1 MTTRADNE
9 DLMRYLD
16 DELPPEERSRLDSLI
31 QGSTELQ
38 RELALFRAMK
48 EDFQD
53 LSYSIKHPTGI
64 WDQVSRRLT
73 RPAGWILLVTGTVF
87 WLGYGAFV
95 YAVSPADLIEKL
107 ATGAVVI
114 GVLLLLASVIW
125 EQYKAWNSEPY
136 RDVQR

>member
-1 MTTRADNE
+1 MTDRASYD

-16 DELPPEERSRLDSLI
+16 DELPDEDRGRVGSAIE
-31 QGSTELQ
+31 GSTELQ

-53 LSYSIKHPTGI
+53 LSYSLEQPTGV
-64 WDQVSRRLT
+64 WDQVSRRLA
-73 RPAGWILLVTGTVF
+73 RPMGWVLLVVGTLTF
-87 WLGYGAFV
+87 LGYGAYV
-95 YAVSPADLIEKL
+95 YVVSPADLLAKL

-114 GVLLLLASVIW
+114 GVLLLLASVIR